1 MAGAGPAER
10 WDHLL
15 GALQEVRADF
25 LCEAGAARD
34 EAQKAKAEIGMLQ
47 QAGYKLQQAFDSL
60 QEELR
65 QAAGDAAYYKVL
77 FEDAKQNAASGDGG
91 ERSILHEQL
100 QAARAEAGRWR
111 ELAENRGQELAVLRS
126 RLARQQGAAED
137 PVAGIQDPAALRP
150 LQVASDAKVQ
160 PRRRM
165 KDGSTQYFD
174 ISSPKEPVREQEKAA
189 GGEKMK
195 PRQLQ
200 MAPSSGPPKTARRE
214 RAVPVSVAHNQPKGT
229 SPTAVGTATA
239 ATRPSSR
246 NPLSASTVAR

>member
-1 MAGAGPAER
+1 MTGASPAAER

-15 GALQEVRADF
+15 GALQEVRAEV

-47 QAGYKLQQAFDSL
+47 QAGCKLQQAFDSL

-77 FEDAKQNAASGDGG
+77 FEDAKQNAAEGG

-100 QAARAEAGRWR
+100 QAGRWR

-126 RLARQQGAAED
+126 RLARQGAAED
-137 PVAGIQDPAALRP
+137 PVTGIQDPAALRP

-200 MAPSSGPPKTARRE
+200 MVPSSGPPKTARRE
-214 RAVPVSVAHNQPKGT
+214 RAAPVSVTHNQAKGT
-229 SPTAVGTATA
+229 SPTALGTAT
-239 ATRPSSR
+239 RSSSR